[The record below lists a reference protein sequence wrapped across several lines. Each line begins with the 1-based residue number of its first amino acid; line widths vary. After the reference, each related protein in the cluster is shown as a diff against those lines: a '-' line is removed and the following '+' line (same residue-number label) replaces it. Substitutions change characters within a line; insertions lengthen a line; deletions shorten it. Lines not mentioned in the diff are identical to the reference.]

1 MRRSVRAGAILK
13 TPVYYLEERVR
24 SLELHFEDKDNAAT
38 RGTKVYDA
46 RGADQREANLKKEYF
61 GEGAADDLISKVSDC
76 DSASTHLLKGALSC
90 CRLETKYAQEAS
102 S

>member
-1 MRRSVRAGAILK
+1 MK

-61 GEGAADDLISKVSDC
+61 GEGAADELMSKVSDC
-76 DSASTHLLKGALSC
+76 DSAFL
-90 CRLETKYAQEAS
+90 QEHRGRA
-102 S
+102 

>member
-61 GEGAADDLISKVSDC
+61 GEGAADDLISKASDC
-76 DSASTHLLKGALSC
+76 DGASTHQLKGAVF
-90 CRLETKYAQEAS
+90 RYRREIAYAQKVS